1 MLIYIVTHKK
11 IPLKN
16 SKIRKKIKV
25 GSKIDDIEYLND
37 SDGDNISSKN
47 PFYCELTALYWIW
60 KNSNE
65 NIVGLEHYRRF
76 FASSITPF
84 KYKFLTEKEI
94 NKYLKKF
101 DLIIPQFGT
110 FGEFK
115 KFSNISEAYKI
126 IGERDNTHIYSDLE
140 YLDKVIKEHFANEY
154 DQFSTFF
161 YKMNVQTS
169 YNMFITNK
177 HIISEYCQ
185 WLFSVF
191 DFLEKEIKGYD
202 DRVGNTRRLFGYLSE
217 LLFGYWIWKNKILYK
232 QVPLILTEE
241 FKELSIMKRCKL
253 SIKFNIK
260 KIMFYF
266 EDKKRFKK
274 FIKGC

>member
-11 IPLKN
+11 IPLRN

-37 SDGDNISSKN
+37 SDGDNISYKN

-60 KNSNE
+60 KNSDE

-126 IGERDNTHIYSDLE
+126 IGERDNTHVYSDLE
-140 YLDKVIKEHFANEY
+140 CLDKVIKEHFENEY

-169 YNMFITNK
+169 YNMFIGNK
-177 HIISEYCQ
+177 HIISKYCQ

-191 DFLEKEIKGYD
+191 DFLEKEIKGYG

-266 EDKKRFKK
+266 EDEKRFKK